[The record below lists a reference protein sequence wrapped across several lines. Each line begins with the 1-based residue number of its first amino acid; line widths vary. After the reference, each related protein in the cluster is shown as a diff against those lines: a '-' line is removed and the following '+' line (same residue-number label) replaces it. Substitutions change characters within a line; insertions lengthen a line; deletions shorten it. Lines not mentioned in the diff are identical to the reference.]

1 MFYTALKSTI
11 RRANL
16 KTIEFK
22 LAEKFVAMKRI
33 LELFILATILIVC
46 SADCQ
51 SNLHGH
57 QNYYQCENVTNLQIL
72 SAIPKGV
79 IGINIKNST
88 IKKIPTDAF
97 LMHADSLEELNITGC
112 GVEEIEP
119 NAFRGLKLRVL
130 GLVDNKIRKLDSL
143 WIQDLT
149 NLKAL
154 IVWRNRI
161 AEVDVQLYDLL
172 PNLELWDIAHN
183 EMNACL
189 PTELLKKLTKLRK
202 IYLASNPWSYQC
214 RHSMTSYFGSNHIHF
229 VHDWGGSSDMKIEEC
244 LAHVPNADVDDNI
257 LSKCVNRMTP
267 TLSGRGPIGST
278 LLGCC
283 STVCELNNQIQELS
297 RRVTKLETEVAAL
310 KKTGY

>member
-1 MFYTALKSTI
+1 MLYTALKSTI

-16 KTIEFK
+16 KTIEFR

-33 LELFILATILIVC
+33 LELFVLATILIVC

-112 GVEEIEP
+112 GVEEIET

-202 IYLASNPWSYQC
+202 IYLTGNPWSYRC
-214 RHSMTSYFGSNHIHF
+214 RRSMTWYLGSNHISF
-229 VHDWGGSSDMKIEEC
+229 VQDWGSSDMLIEEC
-244 LAHVPNADVDDNI
+244 LAHEVNADVDDKA
-257 LSKCVNRMTP
+257 LSKCVDRRVKPNFFMN
-267 TLSGRGPIGST
+267 
-278 LLGCC
+278 CC
-283 STVCELNNQIQELS
+283 STVCELS
-297 RRVTKLETEVAAL
+297 RQNISKRVTKLESEVAAL
-310 KKTGY
+310 NKTGC